1 MLLLQHVLCAIY
13 KNTNLENK
21 DYLAAIMFPDA
32 IRFYTK
38 QREYSHFEENYNN
51 TDVSYMYYPNTM
63 KNISEESLLVDAHLA
78 KTKSAIIGE
87 KTNLDIFKKYNSK
100 LPQSMYKGIYNHLIQ
115 DIIFDDFVRQ
125 KFDCSRKYED
135 IFIYKNSMNEEFI
148 QKLNGVNFKKLLAE
162 IEEFGI
168 YILAYLFSINRNL
181 CINRDWINEKILPIL
196 YEEYDKELAD
206 NTAKYLN
213 QTDKINYWISSAD
226 WTHLDEYIVSYKEY
240 VDLYS
245 EIFNKMI

>member
-1 MLLLQHVLCAIY
+1 
-13 KNTNLENK
+13 
-21 DYLAAIMFPDA
+21 
-32 IRFYTK
+32 
-38 QREYSHFEENYNN
+38 
-51 TDVSYMYYPNTM
+51 
-63 KNISEESLLVDAHLA
+63 
-78 KTKSAIIGE
+78 
-87 KTNLDIFKKYNSK
+87 
-100 LPQSMYKGIYNHLIQ
+100 MYKGIYNHLIQ

-148 QKLNGVNFKKLLAE
+148 QKLNGVNFRKLLAE

-181 CINRDWINEKILPIL
+181 CINQDWINEKILPIL